1 MCVLE
6 QGFVLRWGLRCG
18 AYWRGRA
25 HPLPPIAPVTTGAN
39 GDKGCGQ
46 NHHLMRRAEKGAAM
60 ATTGCERRKRV
71 RACTG
76 RSKLPLPLA
85 NTAKHPPAH
94 PFTPSAPV
102 TTGANGGKGCG
113 RGHSQVRTA
122 GTGASAHLQI
132 GPSCADWNQRSWFV
146 AWCECC
152 FPHSSDWSFRLRPGP
167 GSVDP
172 WPFKNSYSPLTQH
185 GLDRMR
191 ANPRSRPN
199 AANWSESDGAP
210 TPVLLIGRN

>member
-1 MCVLE
+1 VRAGT
-6 QGFVLRWGLRCG
+6 GFCAALG
-18 AYWRGRA
+18 ALVRRGRAGRA
-25 HPLPPIAPVTTGAN
+25 HPFTPIAPVTTGAN
-39 GDKGCGQ
+39 GGKGCGQ

-85 NTAKHPPAH
+85 NTTKHPPAH

-122 GTGASAHLQI
+122 EKGAGVATPRCERRERVRARICIQAPAALIGISAAGLLRGANVVFHIAQTGAFGFA
-132 GPSCADWNQRSWFV
+132 R
-146 AWCECC
+146 
-152 FPHSSDWSFRLRPGP
+152 
-167 GSVDP
+167 
-172 WPFKNSYSPLTQH
+172 
-185 GLDRMR
+185 DR
-191 ANPRSRPN
+191 
-199 AANWSESDGAP
+199 GA
-210 TPVLLIGRN
+210 